1 MALYIAAPLA
11 LVVLQLPAS
20 CPKCI
25 AQRDIGVFVSVIRRM
40 SVPDRDL
47 FVGQRDVDAEV
58 VQEALVL
65 VMSGRL
71 HDDMAARDVLAEPV
85 EPRGELANTGLE
97 SRGGVHVTKG
107 DLQRKYHGQFLESA
121 VWELGHCPL
130 WDAMRINADGARRL
144 LRHEI
149 SPSSKITPSRSLIM
163 DIGTICKR
171 NVVTVR
177 EADEL
182 VAAAQLM
189 REKHVGYLIVVKPS
203 IVDVTVTPVGVITD
217 RDIVVAVVAKE
228 TDPRT
233 LKVGDVMTRQPAV
246 VEEGSSVSTA
256 LQLMRRIGVRRVP
269 VIGRAGMLVG
279 VLSLDDVLDAI
290 AGELMDIASSI
301 RHEIRMED
309 ALRP

>member
-1 MALYIAAPLA
+1 
-11 LVVLQLPAS
+11 
-20 CPKCI
+20 
-25 AQRDIGVFVSVIRRM
+25 
-40 SVPDRDL
+40 
-47 FVGQRDVDAEV
+47 
-58 VQEALVL
+58 
-65 VMSGRL
+65 
-71 HDDMAARDVLAEPV
+71 
-85 EPRGELANTGLE
+85 
-97 SRGGVHVTKG
+97 
-107 DLQRKYHGQFLESA
+107 
-121 VWELGHCPL
+121 
-130 WDAMRINADGARRL
+130 
-144 LRHEI
+144 
-149 SPSSKITPSRSLIM
+149 M

-203 IVDVTVTPVGVITD
+203 IVDVTVTPVGVFTD

-269 VIGRAGMLVG
+269 VIGRAGTLVG
-279 VLSLDDVLDAI
+279 VLSLDDVLDAL